1 MAIILMDL
9 MGSPNIGIYS
19 VVTESY
25 AILPSGIPR
34 RKVEKIQAN
43 LDVPVAQTLIGGTKL
58 LGALMAGNSNGIILP
73 HLADESEVEA
83 IRAATGV
90 ATTVVEGKKTA
101 FGNLILANDKGAL
114 VDPRLSRAST
124 KKISDALG
132 VEVCPATIADL
143 PYVGSLGRATN
154 RGAVVHPMA
163 SEEELRQAREVL
175 KVNVEWGTVNQG
187 VPFVASGLLANSRGA
202 ALGSM
207 TTGPEIVVIGQA
219 LDIAAEAG

>member
-1 MAIILMDL
+1 MDL

-19 VVTESY
+19 VATESY

-34 RKVEKIQAN
+34 RKVEKVQVN
-43 LDVPVAQTLIGGTKL
+43 LDVRVTQTLIGGTRL
-58 LGALMAGNSNGIILP
+58 LGALVAANSNGIVLP
-73 HLADESEVEA
+73 HFAEEGEIEA
-83 IRAATGV
+83 IRAATG
-90 ATTVVEGKKTA
+90 AASTIVEGKKTA

-132 VEVCPATIADL
+132 VEVCPATIANL
-143 PYVGSLGRATN
+143 PYVGSFGRATN

-163 SEEELRQAREVL
+163 SEEELRQARDVL

-187 VPFVASGLLANSRGA
+187 VPFVGSGLLANSKGA

-207 TTGPEIVVIGQA
+207 TTGPEMVVIGQA
-219 LDIAAEAG
+219 LDIVAETG